1 MGANTKIP
9 WAHHTFNG
17 WIGCT
22 AVAPECEHCYAEA
35 MSKFRGWAQW
45 GVGKPRMRT
54 SEENWKKPLRWNREA
69 DALGIRYRVFSSSL
83 SDVFDTE
90 VPAEWRND
98 LFELI
103 RKTPNLDWLLL
114 TKRP

>member
-1 MGANTKIP
+1 
-9 WAHHTFNG
+9 
-17 WIGCT
+17 
-22 AVAPECEHCYAEA
+22 

-114 TKRP
+114 TKRPAQMRDYLNSLPRAPWANVWALVSAGSQKTAD